1 MSMNGYHGH
10 FGRRGSVAWPAL
22 IVALIVSSTAG
33 CAKVA
38 QLKAM
43 KSFKNANQAYQR
55 QDYKNAAS
63 LYEDAL
69 RDNPD
74 LSQAYFFL
82 GNSYDNLW
90 KPTKKGDAANDAL
103 IEKAA
108 DNYRKAAEKLTTD
121 KPEDAKLRTLAL
133 QYLVASYGPD
143 KLNDPSR
150 AEPVVERMIKIDPS
164 DLTNYVALARI
175 YETAGNV
182 DKAEDVLLR
191 AKDVRPN
198 DPSVY
203 LQLASFYNRQNQFD
217 KTIDALTERA
227 AKEPTNPEALYTIA
241 TYYWDKSYRDARLN
255 ANQKKEYV
263 QKGLEAIDHALQ
275 IKPDYMEAL
284 VYKNLLLRLQANL
297 EKDPAKQQ
305 ALIKQADQLRD
316 KAEALRKQKVA
327 G

>member
-1 MSMNGYHGH
+1 MKETA
-10 FGRRGSVAWPAL
+10 RQPAVQAKPAEPVVASAAEIAAAVGQANKAL
-22 IVALIVSSTAG
+22 ETKKYAEALTLY
-33 CAKVA
+33 K
-38 QLKAM
+38 KA
-43 KSFKNANQAYQR
+43 AE
-55 QDYKNAAS
+55 

-74 LSQAYFFL
+74 LAQVYFYL

-108 DNYRKAAEKLTTD
+108 DNYRKAAEKLPTD
-121 KPEDAKLRTLAL
+121 KPEDAKLRTLSL

-143 KLNDPSR
+143 KLNDPKR
-150 AEPVVERMIKIDPS
+150 AEPVVERMIKLDPS
-164 DLTNYVALARI
+164 DLANYIALARI
-175 YETAGNV
+175 YETSGAV
-182 DKAEDVLLR
+182 DKAEEVLQR
-191 AKDVRPN
+191 AKEVRPN

-203 LQLASFYNRQNQFD
+203 LQLAAFYNRQNRFD
-217 KTIDALTERA
+217 KTIDALTQRA
-227 AKEPTNPEALYTIA
+227 AKETTNPEAFYTIA

-284 VYKNLLLRLQANL
+284 VYKNLLLRLQANI
-297 EKDPAKQQ
+297 ERDPAKQQ

-316 KAEALRKQKVA
+316 KAETLRKQKAA

>member
-1 MSMNGYHGH
+1 MSIKGSHGQLA
-10 FGRRGSVAWPAL
+10 RRWSGAAGLLAAL
-22 IVALIVSSTAG
+22 MIISAAG
-33 CAKVA
+33 CAKVS

-55 QDYKNAAS
+55 QDYKKAAE

-74 LSQAYFFL
+74 LAQAYFFL

-90 KPTKKGDAANDAL
+90 KPTRKGDAGNDAL

-108 DNYRKAAEKLTTD
+108 DNYRKAAETLPTD
-121 KPEDAKLRTLAL
+121 KPDDAKLKTLAL
-133 QYLVASYGPD
+133 QYLVATYGPD
-143 KLNDPSR
+143 KLNDPKR
-150 AEPVVERMIKIDPS
+150 AEPVVERMIKLDPS
-164 DLTNYVALARI
+164 DLANYVALARI
-175 YETAGNV
+175 YETSDAP
-182 DKAEDVLLR
+182 DKAEDMLQR

-198 DPSVY
+198 DPSIY
-203 LQLASFYNRQNQFD
+203 LQLAAFYNRQNRFD
-217 KTIDALTERA
+217 KTIDALDQRA
-227 AKEPTNPEALYTIA
+227 AKEATNPEAFYTIG
-241 TYYWDKSYRDARLN
+241 TYYWDKAYRDTRLN
-255 ANQKKEYV
+255 AVQKKEYV
-263 QKGLEAIDHALQ
+263 QKGLDAIERALQ

-284 VYKNLLLRLQANL
+284 VYKNLLLRLQANM

-316 KAEALRKQKVA
+316 RAEALRKQKAA